1 MISVEFPD
9 LLVVLHTFVR
19 SDPSHSNSRLE
30 IALKYRGVYCRIGK
44 LGCSLPLSGASLSGA
59 YCSVIGRAFMRE
71 VPSMHLKASLKR
83 MTIVVSRGSY
93 ARLWFIISM

>member
-44 LGCSLPLSGASLSGA
+44 LGCSLPLSGA